1 MSEKFVVNWNY
12 GANDC
17 FYLSIKD
24 SIHNKKLSEKF
35 LHFMGKKE
43 DKLTLQILRDYTSE
57 NLETIVNYLIDVLL
71 NIHNNLDLFKEDLF
85 FDIDKEIYSVKKDL
99 MDKNIIITLLTGERK
114 YGSYLK
120 TEDMIYLFKNIIN
133 DKITNNETKRMN
145 CVNHFKKNIKTSCNF
160 VSFIDIFSILLIYK
174 KFIKS
179 VFNESGKIIIFDNYN
194 RPPKEFKKDK
204 NLYIYYKNKNN
215 YYQAW
220 VFKNFSKYTIN
231 IKKFKIIQNTGAGDC
246 YYLSIIDSIN
256 NKKLSE
262 SFLKFMGNKYKDS
275 KELTVQI
282 LRNFI
287 AEHSDQILNST
298 FNTLLDIPDD
308 KQIVIEDVYKSLG
321 TCVKKSTSTISDT
334 SCSCSKS
341 PNNDNL
347 YFLKADVKNELGN
360 NAITV
365 KSQMVPSVYTSI
377 LKTVDLDDTENY
389 LLTRKIMLFIFKN
402 ILNDKDTDNETKRTK
417 FINYYKK
424 YTRTQYNWAT
434 FIEICTF
441 ELLYK
446 KFIKCEFDEIGE
458 VINLDN
464 EESPPIDFEKDKN
477 LYFYYK
483 KCHYRSYVFKNYSN
497 KRKMTVKQKKSKKI
511 LKEYL
516 QKYKKVFKNI
526 KLIQLKSKKL
536 KSLKKIIIY

>member
-1 MSEKFVVNWNY
+1 
-12 GANDC
+12 
-17 FYLSIKD
+17 
-24 SIHNKKLSEKF
+24 
-35 LHFMGKKE
+35 
-43 DKLTLQILRDYTSE
+43 
-57 NLETIVNYLIDVLL
+57 
-71 NIHNNLDLFKEDLF
+71 
-85 FDIDKEIYSVKKDL
+85 
-99 MDKNIIITLLTGERK
+99 
-114 YGSYLK
+114 
-120 TEDMIYLFKNIIN
+120 
-133 DKITNNETKRMN
+133 
-145 CVNHFKKNIKTSCNF
+145 
-160 VSFIDIFSILLIYK
+160 
-174 KFIKS
+174 
-179 VFNESGKIIIFDNYN
+179 
-194 RPPKEFKKDK
+194 
-204 NLYIYYKNKNN
+204 
-215 YYQAW
+215 
-220 VFKNFSKYTIN
+220 
-231 IKKFKIIQNTGAGDC
+231 
-246 YYLSIIDSIN
+246 
-256 NKKLSE
+256 
-262 SFLKFMGNKYKDS
+262 
-275 KELTVQI
+275 
-282 LRNFI
+282 
-287 AEHSDQILNST
+287 
-298 FNTLLDIPDD
+298 
-308 KQIVIEDVYKSLG
+308 
-321 TCVKKSTSTISDT
+321 
-334 SCSCSKS
+334 
-341 PNNDNL
+341 L

-417 FINYYKK
+417 FINYYKT

-526 KLIQLKSKKL
+526 KLIQLKTKKL
-536 KSLKKIIIY
+536 KSLKK

>member
-321 TCVKKSTSTISDT
+321 TCVKKSTSTSSDT

-417 FINYYKK
+417 FINYYKT

-526 KLIQLKSKKL
+526 KLIQLKTKKL
-536 KSLKKIIIY
+536 KSLKK